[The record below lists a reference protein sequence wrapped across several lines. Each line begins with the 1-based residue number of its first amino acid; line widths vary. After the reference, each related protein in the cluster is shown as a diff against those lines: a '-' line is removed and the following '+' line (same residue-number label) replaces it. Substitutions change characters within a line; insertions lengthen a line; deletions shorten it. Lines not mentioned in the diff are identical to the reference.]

1 MSDTGKTQS
10 VFLSNMHHAFAQVDG
25 TYRFPNSFEGDQLK
39 QAMVEIAKLEREN
52 QELRAQLAENAEI
65 VRIAKKLMSAYDES
79 LAKTE
84 GKGDWE
90 EK

>member
-1 MSDTGKTQS
+1 MSEYEIWRDKEYPLWHQS
-10 VFLSNMHHAFAQVDG
+10 PYLDSRQRAGWDA
-25 TYRFPNSFEGDQLK
+25 
-39 QAMVEIAKLEREN
+39 AMDVAKREI